1 MNQLRVVGFLRALIL
16 AIGLLTAEGGAMAQP
31 VDPALKAYRA
41 QVFAAIDAHLQA
53 IGDIVEGNVPL
64 WHHIPDHAVAIVG
77 SSRGLLEIHPEKTG
91 ATPRKNG
98 EDKDGEDKNGAEIA
112 KPPAPTPFVV
122 AAVKLNEQAAR
133 MVQLSMGDQRDL
145 VARQYIV
152 LKESYDALRK
162 QTE

>member
-1 MNQLRVVGFLRALIL
+1 MRQLHVVGFLRALIL

-31 VDPALKAYRA
+31 VDPALKAYRG
-41 QVFAAIDAHLQA
+41 QVFAALDAHLQA
-53 IGDIVEGNVPL
+53 IGDIVEGKVPL

-98 EDKDGEDKNGAEIA
+98 EDSA
-112 KPPAPTPFVV
+112 KPPAPTPYVA

-145 VARQYIV
+145 VARQYVV
-152 LKESYDALRK
+152 LKEAYDALRK